1 MLSYQRVKNIED
13 ALGPQQAEPIIAAL
27 QELDRKIDDQ
37 RNALKADLLMELATK
52 ADVADLR
59 AEVKADI
66 ANLRAEVKE
75 DFANLRAEVKED
87 IANLRT
93 EIANLRTEVKGEISN
108 LRTEVKD
115 DLGNLRTEIKTDIT
129 RLDGELKSIRLWMK
143 LLVAIGI
150 LGISFFS
157 PAAVKLLEMLK

>member
-1 MLSYQRVKNIED
+1 
-13 ALGPQQAEPIIAAL
+13 L

-37 RNALKADLLMELATK
+37 RAALKADLIFEIATK
-52 ADVADLR
+52 AD
-59 AEVKADI
+59 I
-66 ANLRAEVKE
+66 A
-75 DFANLRAEVKED
+75 
-87 IANLRT
+87 
-93 EIANLRTEVKGEISN
+93 
-108 LRTEVKD
+108 
-115 DLGNLRTEIKTDIT
+115 NLRTEIKTDIT

>member
-1 MLSYQRVKNIED
+1 MLTYQQAKDIED
-13 ALGPQQAEPIIAAL
+13 ALGPQQAGPILVVL
-27 QELDRKIDDQ
+27 QDLDQKIEKQ
-37 RNALKADLLMELATK
+37 RTSVKADLLMELATK
-52 ADVADLR
+52 ADV
-59 AEVKADI
+59 
-66 ANLRAEVKE
+66 
-75 DFANLRAEVKED
+75 ANLRAEVKED

-93 EIANLRTEVKGEISN
+93 EIANLRTETAN

-157 PAAVKLLEMLK
+157 PAAMKLLEMLK

>member
-13 ALGPQQAEPIIAAL
+13 ALGPQQAGPIIAVL
-27 QELDRKIDDQ
+27 QELDCKIDEQ
-37 RNALKADLLMELATK
+37 RTALKADLLVEIATK
-52 ADVADLR
+52 ADIAD
-59 AEVKADI
+59 
-66 ANLRAEVKE
+66 
-75 DFANLRAEVKED
+75 LRAEVKED

-93 EIANLRTEVKGEISN
+93 EIAN

>member
-1 MLSYQRVKNIED
+1 
-13 ALGPQQAEPIIAAL
+13 L
-27 QELDRKIDDQ
+27 QELDRKIDDH
-37 RNALKADLLMELATK
+37 RAALKADLIFEIATK
-52 ADVADLR
+52 A
-59 AEVKADI
+59 
-66 ANLRAEVKE
+66 
-75 DFANLRAEVKED
+75 D

-93 EIANLRTEVKGEISN
+93 EIADLRTEVKGDFVNVRSEIA
-108 LRTEVKD
+108 
-115 DLGNLRTEIKTDIT
+115 NLRTEIKTDIT